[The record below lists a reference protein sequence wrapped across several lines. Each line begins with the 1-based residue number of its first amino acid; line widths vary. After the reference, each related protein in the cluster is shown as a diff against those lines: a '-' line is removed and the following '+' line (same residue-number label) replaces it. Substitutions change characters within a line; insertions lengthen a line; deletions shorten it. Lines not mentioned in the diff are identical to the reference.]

1 MPDPYPQLA
10 AKFEPLIRD
19 ALLRA
24 WERLRGT
31 ASLDQ
36 LSEAIQ
42 TGGVFAVMDFLRDI
56 EPVLAAELLPVL
68 EDAILA
74 GGRAVV
80 EILPAGAVLG
90 PFTFSLVNPQAAT
103 YIRQYSL
110 DLIREISAETVEAV
124 RLAVQSSIL
133 AGRNPRAVARDF
145 KSAIGLTRARE
156 ETVQRFRQALIDGDA
171 AYIASL
177 ATADQRMVTAAEVGV
192 TRQDQIDRMVAQMRS
207 RYVTQRSETI
217 ARTESL
223 RALSIGQDQAIRQGQ
238 LLGVMSDRLGK
249 SWVARRGDGRTRD
262 PHLETPGLN
271 GTIPYNQNF
280 VTPLG
285 PMAFPRDPNGT
296 AANVIN
302 CRCRM
307 RIVMLDN

>member
-1 MPDPYPQLA
+1 MADPYPQLA

-31 ASLDQ
+31 ASLDA

-90 PFTFSLVNPQAAT
+90 PFTFSLVNPQAAN

-145 KSAIGLTRARE
+145 KSAIGLTRVRE

-217 ARTESL
+217 ARTEGL
-223 RALSIGQDQAIRQGQ
+223 KALSIGQDQAIRQGQ

-249 SWVARRGDGRTRD
+249 AWVARRGDGRTRE

-271 GTIPYNQNF
+271 GTIPYNQLFN
-280 VTPLG
+280 TPLG

-296 AANVIN
+296 AANTIN

-307 RIVMLDN
+307 RIVMLD

>member
-1 MPDPYPQLA
+1 MADPYPQLA
-10 AKFEPLIRD
+10 AQYEPLVRD

-24 WERLRGT
+24 WETLRRTGT
-31 ASLDQ
+31 LAE

-42 TGGVFAVMDFLRDI
+42 TGGAYAVLQYLNSI
-56 EPVLAAELLPVL
+56 EPVLAAELVPVL

-90 PFTFSLVNPQAAT
+90 PFTFSLVNPQAAA
-103 YIRQYSL
+103 YIREYSL

-124 RLAVQSSIL
+124 RLAVQASIV
-133 AGRNPRAVARDF
+133 AGRNPIDTARTFRA
-145 KSAIGLTRARE
+145 AIGLTRIRE
-156 ETVQRFRQALIDGDA
+156 ETVQRFEQALRDGDA

-177 ATADQRMVTAAEVGV
+177 TTADNRMVTAAATGPV
-192 TRQDQIDRMVAQMRS
+192 RQAQIDRMVNQMRQ

-217 ARTESL
+217 ARTEAL
-223 RALSIGQDQAIRQGQ
+223 RALSIGQDQAITQGQ

-249 SWVARRGDGRTRD
+249 AWVARRGDARTRE

-271 GTIPYNQNF
+271 GTIPYNQAFN
-280 VTPLG
+280 TPLG
-285 PMAFPRDPNGT
+285 PMMFPRDPNGT

-302 CRCRM
+302 CRCRLK
-307 RIVMLDN
+307 IVMLD

>member
-31 ASLDQ
+31 ASLDA

-42 TGGVFAVMDFLRDI
+42 TGGAFAVLDFLRDI

-110 DLIREISAETVEAV
+110 SLIREISAETVEAV

-177 ATADQRMVTAAEVGV
+177 ATADQRMVTAAEMGV
-192 TRQDQIDRMVAQMRS
+192 TRQDQIDRMVAQLRS
-207 RYVTQRSETI
+207 RYITQRSETI
-217 ARTESL
+217 ARTEGL

-249 SWVARRGDGRTRD
+249 AWVPRRGDGRTRD

-271 GTIPYNQNF
+271 GTIPYNQMFN
-280 VTPLG
+280 TPLG
-285 PMAFPRDPNGT
+285 PMSFPRDPNGT

-302 CRCRM
+302 CRCRLK
-307 RIVMLDN
+307 IVMLD

>member
-31 ASLDQ
+31 ASLDA

-42 TGGVFAVMDFLRDI
+42 TGGVFAVMDFLRNI

-90 PFTFSLVNPQAAT
+90 PFTFSLVNPQAAN

-192 TRQDQIDRMVAQMRS
+192 TSWERIDRMVAQMRS

-249 SWVARRGDGRTRD
+249 AWVARRGDGRTRD

-307 RIVMLDN
+307 RIVLME

>member
-31 ASLDQ
+31 ASLDA

-42 TGGVFAVMDFLRDI
+42 TGGAFAVLDFLRDI

-145 KSAIGLTRARE
+145 KSSIGLTRARE

-249 SWVARRGDGRTRD
+249 AWVARRGDGRTRD

-271 GTIPYNQNF
+271 GTIPYNQLFN
-280 VTPLG
+280 TPLG

-296 AANVIN
+296 AANTIN

-307 RIVMLDN
+307 RIVMLD

>member
-1 MPDPYPQLA
+1 MADPYPQLA
-10 AKFEPLIRD
+10 AKFEPLVRD

-24 WERLRGT
+24 WDRLRGT
-31 ASLDQ
+31 ASLDT

-42 TGGVFAVMDFLRDI
+42 TGGAFAVLEYLRDI
-56 EPVLAAELLPVL
+56 DAVVASELVPVL

-80 EILPAGAVLG
+80 EVLPAGAVLG
-90 PFTFSLVNPQAAT
+90 PFTFSLVNPQAAS
-103 YIRQYSL
+103 YIRTYAL

-124 RLAVQSSIL
+124 RLAVQSSLI

-145 KSAIGLTRARE
+145 KSAIGLTRMRE

-171 AYIASL
+171 AYVASL

-192 TRQDQIDRMVAQMRS
+192 TRQAQIDRMTEQMRA
-207 RYVTQRSETI
+207 RYVRQRSETI

-249 SWVARRGDGRTRD
+249 QWIPRRGDGRTRE
-262 PHLETPGLN
+262 PHLQTPGLN
-271 GTIPYNQNF
+271 GVIPYNQLF
-280 VTPLG
+280 ATPLG

-296 AANVIN
+296 AANTIN

-307 RIVMLDN
+307 KIVMLDD

>member
-1 MPDPYPQLA
+1 MADPYPQLA
-10 AKFEPLIRD
+10 AKFEPLVRD

-31 ASLDQ
+31 ASLDT
-36 LSEAIQ
+36 LSDAIQ
-42 TGGVFAVMDFLRDI
+42 SGGAFAVLEYLRDI
-56 EPVLAAELLPVL
+56 DAVIAAELVPVL

-80 EILPAGAVLG
+80 EVLPAGAMLG
-90 PFTFSLVNPQAAT
+90 PFTFTLVNPQSAS

-110 DLIREISAETVEAV
+110 SLIREISAETVEAV

-133 AGRNPRAVARDF
+133 AGRNPRAIARDF

-177 ATADQRMVTAAEVGV
+177 ATADQRMVTAAS
-192 TRQDQIDRMVAQMRS
+192 TDRIRQDQIDRMTEQMRS
-207 RYVTQRSETI
+207 RYVRQRSETI

-223 RALSIGQDQAIRQGQ
+223 RALSIGQDQAIRQGT
-238 LLGVMSDRLGK
+238 LLDVMSNRLGK
-249 SWVARRGDGRTRD
+249 QWVARRGDGRTRD
-262 PHLETPGLN
+262 AHLDTPGLN
-271 GTIPYNQNF
+271 GVIPYDQNF
-280 VTPLG
+280 ITPLG

-307 RIVMLDN
+307 KIAMLD

>member
-1 MPDPYPQLA
+1 MPDPYPRLA

-31 ASLDQ
+31 ASLEQ

-42 TGGVFAVMDFLRDI
+42 TGGVFAVMDFLRNI

-90 PFTFSLVNPQAAT
+90 PFTFSLVNPQAAA

-249 SWVARRGDGRTRD
+249 AWVARRGDGRTRD

-271 GTIPYNQNF
+271 GTIPYNQLFN
-280 VTPLG
+280 TPLG

-296 AANVIN
+296 AANTIN

-307 RIVMLDN
+307 RIVMLD

>member
-1 MPDPYPQLA
+1 MADPYPQLA

-80 EILPAGAVLG
+80 EILPAGAMLG

-145 KSAIGLTRARE
+145 KSSIGLTWVRE

-217 ARTESL
+217 ARTEGL

-249 SWVARRGDGRTRD
+249 AWVARKGDGRTRE

-271 GTIPYNQNF
+271 GTIPYNQMFN
-280 VTPLG
+280 TPLG

-296 AANVIN
+296 AANTIN

-307 RIVMLDN
+307 RIVMLD